1 MAAIRPEHMEQ
12 VERWALFV
20 KENPTKWKRIH
31 TQFIDS
37 LFLNQQRVY
46 KELSKTKE
54 GKRTL
59 IELYGIKNLDGYPS
73 LKD

>member
-1 MAAIRPEHMEQ
+1 MRETHLDQ
-12 VERWALFV
+12 VERWAEFV
-20 KENPTKWKRIH
+20 RNNPNKWKKIH
-31 TQFIDS
+31 VEFINS

-54 GKRTL
+54 GKKKL

-73 LKD
+73 LK